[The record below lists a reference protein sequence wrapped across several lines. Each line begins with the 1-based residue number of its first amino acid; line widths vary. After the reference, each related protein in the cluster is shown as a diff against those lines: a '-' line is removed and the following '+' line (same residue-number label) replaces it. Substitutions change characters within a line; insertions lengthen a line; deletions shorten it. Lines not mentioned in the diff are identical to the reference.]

1 MADQHVPE
9 AALLR
14 ALQSLDPYV
23 ILRNHD
29 VLVHLA
35 TGGDIDLLVPDR
47 RQAEHRLVAELGR
60 PVFVARRSYVTG
72 LFYNWGHIDLIPSP
86 QWRGAT
92 YLDAASVL
100 QNRQLSSHLLPR
112 PRLAHEALVSWFSSL
127 LWGGFFKA
135 RYRDVIVEAA
145 REDGDELGRALTTAV
160 GKRWALRLQDSAV
173 RGRPEESESWAGQIR
188 RAVWRR
194 ALARAPMQ
202 TIMGRLQFYL
212 AEARLHLNP
221 PLPWLA
227 VLGPDGSGKST
238 LLAGLHE
245 SWPKSLGPVYIYHLR
260 PGRVARRR
268 GRTEPVVDPHGQ
280 PCRGPVM
287 SAAALVL
294 VVLDWWIGYWTRIVR
309 QRAKHGFVVFDRHLL
324 DLLVDPLRYR
334 YGGPRWVARAAS
346 RLVPH
351 PDIVVVLDAPAVV
364 VRARKQEV
372 SAAESERQ
380 TAAYR
385 GLAADLD
392 EAYLVDAT
400 LAPGQVLG
408 HVTTIVR
415 RHIGE
420 IGSATA
426 TI

>member
-1 MADQHVPE
+1 MEHHAVPE

-14 ALQSLDPYV
+14 ALQSLGPYV

-29 VLVHLA
+29 VLAHLA

-47 RQAEHRLVAELGR
+47 RQAEQRLVAELGT
-60 PVFVARRSYVTG
+60 PVSVARRSYVTG
-72 LFYNWGHIDLIPSP
+72 LFYDWGHIDLIPSL

-92 YLDAASVL
+92 YLDCDSVL
-100 QNRQLSSHLLPR
+100 QDRQLSSYLLPR

-127 LWGGFFKA
+127 LWGGFFKP

-160 GKRWALRLQDSAV
+160 GRRWALRLQDSAV
-173 RGRPEESESWAGQIR
+173 HGRPEESESWAVQIR
-188 RAVWRR
+188 RALWRR
-194 ALARAPMQ
+194 ALVGAPIQ
-202 TIMGRLQFYL
+202 TITGRLRFYV

-238 LLAGLHE
+238 LLASLRD
-245 SWPKSLGPVYIYHLR
+245 SWPKSLGPVHIYHLR

-287 SAAALVL
+287 SIAALVL

-324 DLLVDPLRYR
+324 DLLVDPVRYR
-334 YGGPRWVARAAS
+334 YGGPRWMAMVAC
-346 RLVPH
+346 RLVPR
-351 PDIVVVLDAPAVV
+351 PDVIIVLDGSPAV

-372 SAAESERQ
+372 SLSESTRQ
-380 TAAYR
+380 CIAYR
-385 GLAADLD
+385 RLAADTPG
-392 EAYLVDAT
+392 AYLVDAGMPPAHVRDAT
-400 LAPGQVLG
+400 LKILRQGVKAP
-408 HVTTIVR
+408 
-415 RHIGE
+415 
-420 IGSATA
+420 
-426 TI
+426 